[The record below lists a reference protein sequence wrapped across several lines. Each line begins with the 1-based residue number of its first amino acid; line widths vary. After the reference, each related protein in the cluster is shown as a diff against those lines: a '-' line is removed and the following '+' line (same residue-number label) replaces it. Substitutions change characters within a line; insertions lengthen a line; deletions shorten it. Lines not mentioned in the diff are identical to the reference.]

1 MMHRKTIVL
10 SMIVALCASVLVLTG
25 GQCGAQEPGPNYFER
40 LDANADGRLTKDELP
55 EQMAEKIMQA
65 DADGDGEVTKEE
77 LEAAREKMGGRRGG
91 QGQGGPN
98 QAGRGQGGP
107 QDGAFFERLD
117 ANKDGK
123 LTKDELPERATER
136 IMQADADGDGIV
148 TKAEFAAAR
157 EKMGGQRGEGQGEG
171 GGRDQRG
178 AQGQGGPDAGA
189 FFDRLDANKDGK
201 LTKDELP
208 ERAAERIMQADADGD
223 GAVTKAEFAVAREKM
238 GGQRGEGQGEGGG
251 RGRRGG
257 QGEGGRNGRGGT
269 DI

>member
-1 MMHRKTIVL
+1 
-10 SMIVALCASVLVLTG
+10 
-25 GQCGAQEPGPNYFER
+25 
-40 LDANADGRLTKDELP
+40 
-55 EQMAEKIMQA
+55 
-65 DADGDGEVTKEE
+65 
-77 LEAAREKMGGRRGG
+77 
-91 QGQGGPN
+91 
-98 QAGRGQGGP
+98 
-107 QDGAFFERLD
+107 
-117 ANKDGK
+117 
-123 LTKDELPERATER
+123 
-136 IMQADADGDGIV
+136 MQADADGDGIV

-223 GAVTKAEFAVAREKM
+223 GEVTKEELEAAREKMGGRRGGQGQGGPNQAGRGQGGPQAGAFFERLDANKDGKLTKDELPERAAERIMQADADGDGAVTKAEFAVAREKM